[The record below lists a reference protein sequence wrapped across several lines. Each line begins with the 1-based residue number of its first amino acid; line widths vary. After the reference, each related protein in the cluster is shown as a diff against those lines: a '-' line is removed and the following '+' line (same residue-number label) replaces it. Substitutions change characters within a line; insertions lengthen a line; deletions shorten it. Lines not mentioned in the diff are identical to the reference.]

1 MRISLKIYI
10 YIYIYIVSLKKYNLY
25 KTFTNSF
32 SSNILYSI
40 KLSKNEQ
47 LIITLKSVNKIV
59 TTLVSQ
65 NTLNR

>member
-1 MRISLKIYI
+1 MSLKKKKK
-10 YIYIYIVSLKKYNLY
+10 IVSLKKYNLY

-32 SSNILYSI
+32 NNNIFYSI
-40 KLSKNEQ
+40 KLSKNEH